1 MKVSYVLYSLLVSM
15 WVFKDA
21 PLHGRSRWW
30 ALFVFFLPILSP
42 YYFVK
47 TRPANK
53 YWKYI
58 GLWLLGFL
66 IFHAIEVA
74 LFPKKYQLKPTSKVS
89 SISSS
94 LKDQTIDLSIKSGL
108 SAENL
113 QKALSSLDK
122 IKNLDTLSDINDAIS
137 TVEQAQLL
145 FFQANE
151 DSDRLSDF
159 INKNKMQL
167 LKEGLGAF
175 IEMEGLIDEA
185 YFSYRKAL
193 REYLNSHKEILE
205 YLRDNFEPIK
215 RGQQPQSNT
224 FKQLYIKLGTAQ
236 DICNEAYLRNEKS
249 VDQYLKEHPDLVEF
263 INKTRQKLKE
273 K

>member
-1 MKVSYVLYSLLVSM
+1 MKVSYFLYSLLVSV
-15 WVFKDA
+15 WIFTDA
-21 PLHGRSRWW
+21 PLYNRSRWW
-30 ALFVFFLPILSP
+30 ALFTFILPFLTP
-42 YYFVK
+42 YYFIK

-66 IFHAIEVA
+66 IFHAVEVA
-74 LFPKKYQLKPTSKVS
+74 FFPKKYQLKSNSKVS
-89 SISSS
+89 PISSS
-94 LKDQTIDLSIKSGL
+94 LKDQIIDLSNKSGL
-108 SAENL
+108 SAETL
-113 QKALSSLDK
+113 QKVLISLDK

-137 TVEQAQLL
+137 SVEQAQLL

-167 LKEGLGAF
+167 LKEGLGVF

-185 YFSYRKAL
+185 HFSYRKAL
-193 REYLNSHKEILE
+193 REYLNSHKDILE

-236 DICNEAYLRNEKS
+236 DICNEAYLRKEKS

-263 INKTRQKLKE
+263 INKARQKLKE